1 MEKSK
6 TSFLEKVNSKIKL
19 VEERNALS
27 DPDISSEVEK
37 VISGNSEIAET
48 FNRLFVNI
56 VSSLKRSPKEN

>member
-48 FNRLFVNI
+48 FNRFFVNI

>member
-19 VEERNALS
+19 VEELNALS

-48 FNRLFVNI
+48 FNRFFVNI